1 MDLREWCLVLSVV
14 AAGLLSLTPVTA
26 GVRMTARGQGTGP
39 GPVVAELMTAIQ
51 WSDCHN
57 ARMSYT
63 LKECSRQFELVI
75 QKDFDSLSEHLHF
88 QVKRIHGLESANQS
102 LKQELS
108 AFQRDVLAL
117 REDHLKAIAALH
129 SQALS
134 AEALAEIRQQVQ
146 SIVQQELERAR

>member
-14 AAGLLSLTPVTA
+14 AAGVLSLTPVTA

-39 GPVVAELMTAIQ
+39 GPVVAELTAI
-51 WSDCHN
+51 DCPY
-57 ARMSYT
+57 ARTTT

-102 LKQELS
+102 LKQEIS
-108 AFQRDVLAL
+108 ALQRDVLAL
-117 REDHLKAIAALH
+117 REDLLKAIAALH
-129 SQALS
+129 SQVLS

>member
-26 GVRMTARGQGTGP
+26 GVKVTAKGQGTGP
-39 GPVVAELMTAIQ
+39 GPVVADLKTSIA

-57 ARMSYT
+57 RPVSYT
-63 LKECSRQFELVI
+63 LRDCSRQFELVI

-108 AFQRDVLAL
+108 GLQREVLAL